1 MTEIDF
7 DKALTAFAEPDMP
20 VTVEFTVQMDFVQ
33 KLPEILSNIEKI
45 KSWATAR
52 TENDRTLI
60 LRTDEDFEKARERC
74 AEINKIIKSIDDKR
88 KEVKKEY
95 TAPLEIF
102 EKSLK
107 EPIAILQ
114 SARENLWGQVLK
126 SEDRVKSEKEADFKN
141 YWESISADN
150 PYRTFEQIF
159 DRSWLNKGKRKEAVY
174 SAMDDAYNA
183 ICTDI
188 AAIKGLGSKYEVSL
202 LEYYRENHSIA
213 QIIAYNARLTAAE
226 SRQQAEGG
234 TDKQILP
241 SENSKPAQNVY
252 ENEKGMPDDAEESM
266 TMDFRVYATKTQLT
280 KLKEFLNANKIKY
293 GRVPKGE

>member
-33 KLPEILSNIEKI
+33 KLPQILSNIEKI

-60 LRTDEDFEKARERC
+60 LRTDDDFEKARERC

-114 SARENLWGQVLK
+114 SARENLWGQVLEA
-126 SEDRVKSEKEADFKN
+126 EDRVKSEKEADYKS

-174 SAMDDAYNA
+174 SAMDDVYNA

-213 QIIAYNARLTAAE
+213 QIIACNARLAAAE
-226 SRQQAEGG
+226 SRQQAESG
-234 TDKQILP
+234 TDKQIP
-241 SENSKPAQNVY
+241 SENSKPVQSVY
-252 ENEKGMPDDAEESM
+252 ENEKGTPDDTEESM
-266 TMDFRVYATKTQLT
+266 TMDFRVYATKTQLA

>member
-1 MTEIDF
+1 MAEIDF

-33 KLPEILSNIEKI
+33 KLPQILSNIEKI
-45 KSWATAR
+45 KNWATTR
-52 TENDRTLI
+52 TENDRALI
-60 LRTDEDFEKARERC
+60 LCTDEDFEKARERC

-114 SARENLWGQVLK
+114 SARENLWNQVLEAEGK
-126 SEDRVKSEKEADFKN
+126 VKSEKEADFKN

-159 DRSWLNKGKRKEAVY
+159 DKSWLNKGKRKETVY

-183 ICTDI
+183 ICADI

-213 QIIAYNARLTAAE
+213 QIIAYNARLIATE
-226 SRQQAEGG
+226 SLQQAKSSR
-234 TDKQILP
+234 DKKLP
-241 SENSKPAQNVY
+241 SENLKPVQSVY
-252 ENEKGMPDDAEESM
+252 ESEKGASENAEESVAI
-266 TMDFRVYATKTQLT
+266 DFRVYATKTQLA

>member
-1 MTEIDF
+1 MAEIDF

-33 KLPEILSNIEKI
+33 KLPQILSNIEKI

-114 SARENLWGQVLK
+114 SARENLWGQVLEA
-126 SEDRVKSEKEADFKN
+126 EDRVKSEKEADFRN

-213 QIIAYNARLTAAE
+213 QIIAYNARLAAAE
-226 SRQQAEGG
+226 SRQQAESNS
-234 TDKQILP
+234 DKQIP
-241 SENSKPAQNVY
+241 SENLKPVQSVY
-252 ENEKGMPDDAEESM
+252 ESEKGMPDDAEESM
-266 TMDFRVYATKTQLT
+266 TMDFRVYATKTQLA